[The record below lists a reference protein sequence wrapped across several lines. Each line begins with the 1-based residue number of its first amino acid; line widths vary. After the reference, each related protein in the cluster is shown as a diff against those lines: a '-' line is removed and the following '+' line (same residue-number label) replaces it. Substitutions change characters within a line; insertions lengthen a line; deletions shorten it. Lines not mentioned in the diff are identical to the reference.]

1 MSNKKETLIDR
12 YSGDYVSFTD
22 WLKGIHV
29 AGIIRSRKRLF
40 HQQECYI
47 QVIHCINIDSYDFI
61 NDVDEYLLGV
71 EDEFVCK
78 IKDMRFYRGEQNY
91 RDLNVCW
98 CKADEKRNK
107 GKCTGDIRQS

>member
-1 MSNKKETLIDR
+1 MSNKKPTFIDG
-12 YSGDYVSFTD
+12 YVGEYVSFID
-22 WLKGIHV
+22 WVKGV
-29 AGIIRSRKRLF
+29 QVSGVIRSRKKPF

-47 QVIHCINIDSYDFI
+47 QVIHCINIDSYEFVDG
-61 NDVDEYLLGV
+61 VDEYLLGV

-98 CKADEKRNK
+98 RKADEKRNS
-107 GKCTGDIRQS
+107 GRCTGDVRR